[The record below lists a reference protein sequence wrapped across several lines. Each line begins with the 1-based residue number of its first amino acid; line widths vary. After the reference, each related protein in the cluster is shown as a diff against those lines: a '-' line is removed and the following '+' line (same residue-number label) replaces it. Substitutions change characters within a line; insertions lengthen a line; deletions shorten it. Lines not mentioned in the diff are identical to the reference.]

1 MEIVITINE
10 KDLMNHPDVVDVL
23 KGLANQLSDKKVEK
37 STVPITQQKQEKQ
50 IAEQPSQEITTNE
63 NAEVVDN
70 APTYTL
76 EDVRAE
82 FAKVG
87 KKLGAAAAKKIL
99 GDFGVNKVTEL
110 AAEQYA
116 DAITAAKA
124 VM

>member
-10 KDLMNHPDVVDVL
+10 KDLMHHPDVVDVL
-23 KGLANQLSDKKVEK
+23 KGLANQLSYKKVEK
-37 STVPITQQKQEKQ
+37 STAPITQQKQEKQ
-50 IAEQPSQEITTNE
+50 VVEQPSQETIANE
-63 NAEVVDN
+63 NAEVAEN

-110 AAEQYA
+110 AIEQYA
-116 DAITAAKA
+116 DAIIAAKA

>member
-37 STVPITQQKQEKQ
+37 STAPITQQKQEKQ
-50 IAEQPSQEITTNE
+50 IAEQPSQETTTNE

>member
-23 KGLANQLSDKKVEK
+23 KGLANQLSDKKVEN
-37 STVPITQQKQEKQ
+37 STAPITQQKQEKQ
-50 IAEQPSQEITTNE
+50 VAEQPSQETITNE
-63 NAEVVDN
+63 NTEIAENV
-70 APTYTL
+70 PIYTL

-110 AAEQYA
+110 AIEQYA

>member
-10 KDLMNHPDVVDVL
+10 KDLINHPDVVDVL
-23 KGLANQLSDKKVEK
+23 KGLANQLSGKKVEN
-37 STVPITQQKQEKQ
+37 STHPITQKTQEKQ
-50 IAEQPSQEITTNE
+50 VAEQPSQETITNE
-63 NAEVVDN
+63 NVEVTEN

>member
-1 MEIVITINE
+1 MEIVITISE
-10 KDLMNHPDVVDVL
+10 KDLMHHPDVVDVL

-37 STVPITQQKQEKQ
+37 STAPITQQKQEKQ
-50 IAEQPSQEITTNE
+50 VAEQPSQETITNE
-63 NAEVVDN
+63 NAEIAENV
-70 APTYTL
+70 PIYTL

-110 AAEQYA
+110 AIEQYA

>member
-23 KGLANQLSDKKVEK
+23 KGLANQLYNKKVEK
-37 STVPITQQKQEKQ
+37 STAPITQQKQEKQ
-50 IAEQPSQEITTNE
+50 IAEQPSQETTTNE

>member
-37 STVPITQQKQEKQ
+37 STAPITQQKQEKQ
-50 IAEQPSQEITTNE
+50 IAEQPSQETTTNE

-99 GDFGVNKVTEL
+99 GNFGVNKVTEL